1 MFNLHVPTRV
11 LFGCGQLNELHAQP
25 MPGKKA
31 MIIISNGKSVKV
43 NGYLARTEEQLRQ
56 AGVETVLYDKIEANP
71 LRQTVTAGGQMAAA
85 SGADF
90 LVALGGGSVIDAS
103 KGIAVVATNGG
114 DVWDYITNGTGKG
127 MPIKKTPLPIIAIT
141 TTAGTGSETDMGG
154 VITNQETKEKTP
166 IKGPQ
171 LFPQLAI
178 IDPELMASVPPRF
191 TTYQGFDALF
201 HNIEGYIA
209 NKSSLMSEMIALTAI
224 EAISQ
229 YLPIAVADGKNLTAR
244 EKVAFGSYLGGL
256 EMVVCSTVSEHSM
269 EHSLSA
275 FHQELPHG
283 AGLIMLSEAYF
294 TYFIE
299 HHVCD
304 GRFIR
309 LAQALGMTEA
319 TEPKDF
325 ITALLRLQKDC
336 GVADLKMSDY
346 GITPDEFPQ
355 MARIA
360 KSAMAF
366 LFKSDRIDLSEADVV
381 EIYQKAYK

>member
-31 MIIISNGKSVKV
+31 MIIVSNGKSVKV
-43 NGYLARTEEQLRQ
+43 NGYLARTEEQLHQ

-191 TTYQGFDALF
+191 TAYQGFDALF

-299 HHVCD
+299 HHVYD

>member
-31 MIIISNGKSVKV
+31 MIVVSNGKSVKV
-43 NGYLARTEEQLRQ
+43 NGYLARTEEQLHQ
-56 AGVETVLYDKIEANP
+56 AGIETVLYDKIEANP

-103 KGIAVVATNGG
+103 KGIAVVAANGG

-127 MPIKKTPLPIIAIT
+127 MPIEKTPLPIIAIT

-191 TTYQGFDALF
+191 TAYQGFDALF

-229 YLPIAVADGKNLTAR
+229 YLPIAVKDGKNLTAR

-283 AGLIMLSEAYF
+283 AGLIMLSESYF

-299 HHVCD
+299 NHVCD
-304 GRFIR
+304 GRFVR

-325 ITALLRLQKDC
+325 ITALLQLQKDC

-366 LFKSDRIDLSEADVV
+366 LFKSDRIDLSEDDVV

>member
-11 LFGCGQLNELHAQP
+11 LFGCGQLNQLHAQA

-31 MIIISNGKSVKV
+31 MIIVSNGKSVKA
-43 NGYLARTEEQLRQ
+43 NGYLARTEEQLHQ
-56 AGVETVLYDKIEANP
+56 AGVETFLFDKIEANP
-71 LRQTVTAGGQMAAA
+71 LRATVTAGGHAA
-85 SGADF
+85 SEGGADF
-90 LVALGGGSVIDAS
+90 LVALGGGSVLDAS
-103 KGIAVVATNGG
+103 KGIAVVAANGG

-127 MPIKKTPLPIIAIT
+127 LPIAKEPLPIIAIT

-154 VITNQETKEKTP
+154 VITNPKTKEKTP
-166 IKGPQ
+166 IKAPQ
-171 LFPQLAI
+171 LFPRLAI
-178 IDPELMASVPPRF
+178 VDPELMVSVPPHF
-191 TTYQGFDALF
+191 TALQGFDALF

-209 NKSSLMSEMIALTAI
+209 NKASLMSEMISLTAI
-224 EAISQ
+224 EAIAR
-229 YLPIAVADGKNLTAR
+229 YLPIAVKDGKNLKAR
-244 EKVAFGSYLGGL
+244 EKVAFASYLGGI

-269 EHSLSA
+269 EHSLSS

-304 GRFIR
+304 GRFVR
-309 LAQALGMTEA
+309 LAQALGMTDA
-319 TEPKDF
+319 TEPMDF
-325 ITALLRLQKDC
+325 ITALKHLQNEC
-336 GVADLKMSDY
+336 GVGDLKMSDY

-355 MARIA
+355 MAHIA
-360 KSAMAF
+360 KTAMAF
-366 LFKSDRIDLSEADVV
+366 LFTSDRIDLSEEDVV

>member
-11 LFGCGQLNELHAQP
+11 LFGCGQLNQLHAQP
-25 MPGKKA
+25 LPGKKA
-31 MIIISNGKSVKV
+31 LIIVSNGKSVKV
-43 NGYLARTEEQLRQ
+43 NGYLARTEEQLHQ
-56 AGVETVLYDKIEANP
+56 AGVDTFLYDKIEANP
-71 LRQTVTAGGQMAAA
+71 LRQTVTAGGQKAAEV
-85 SGADF
+85 GADF
-90 LVALGGGSVIDAS
+90 LVALGGGSVIDAT

-127 MPIKKTPLPIIAIT
+127 LPIEKTPLPIIAIT

-154 VITNQETKEKTP
+154 VITNPETREKTP
-166 IKGPQ
+166 IKAPQ
-171 LFPQLAI
+171 LFPILAI
-178 IDPELMASVPPRF
+178 VDPELMATVPPRF
-191 TTYQGFDALF
+191 TAYQGFDALF

-209 NKSSLMSEMIALTAI
+209 NKASLMSEMISLTAI

-229 YLPIAVADGKNLTAR
+229 YLPIAVKHGSDLKAR
-244 EKVAFGSYLGGL
+244 EKVAFGSYLGGI
-256 EMVVCSTVSEHSM
+256 EMVVSGTVSEHSM

-275 FHQELPHG
+275 FRQELPHG

-309 LAQALGMTEA
+309 LAQALGDTQA
-319 TEPKDF
+319 TEPMDF
-325 ITALLRLQKDC
+325 IRALKRLQEDC
-336 GVADLKMSDY
+336 GVHDLKMSDY
-346 GITPDEFPQ
+346 DIKPEDFPE

-366 LFKSDRIDLSEADVV
+366 LFKNDRIELSEDDVV
-381 EIYQKAYK
+381 EIYTKAFR

>member
-31 MIIISNGKSVKV
+31 MIVVSNGKSVKV

-191 TTYQGFDALF
+191 TAYQGFDALF

-309 LAQALGMTEA
+309 LAQVLGMTEA

>member
-31 MIIISNGKSVKV
+31 MIVVSNGKSVKV
-43 NGYLARTEEQLRQ
+43 NGYLARTEEQLHQ
-56 AGVETVLYDKIEANP
+56 AGIETVLYDKIEANP

-103 KGIAVVATNGG
+103 KGIAVVAANGG

-127 MPIKKTPLPIIAIT
+127 MPIEKTPLPIIAIT

-191 TTYQGFDALF
+191 TAYQGFDALF

-229 YLPIAVADGKNLTAR
+229 YLPIAVKDGKNLTAR

-256 EMVVCSTVSEHSM
+256 EMVVCSTVSGTFHGTFSQRFSSGTASWGRPDYAQRILFYILYRTSRLRRPFRPPGPGPGYDGSDGTKRFHHS
-269 EHSLSA
+269 SA
-275 FHQELPHG
+275 AAAERLWCSRSENVRLWHH
-283 AGLIMLSEAYF
+283 AG
-294 TYFIE
+294 
-299 HHVCD
+299 
-304 GRFIR
+304 
-309 LAQALGMTEA
+309 
-319 TEPKDF
+319 
-325 ITALLRLQKDC
+325 
-336 GVADLKMSDY
+336 
-346 GITPDEFPQ
+346 
-355 MARIA
+355 
-360 KSAMAF
+360 
-366 LFKSDRIDLSEADVV
+366 
-381 EIYQKAYK
+381 

>member
-31 MIIISNGKSVKV
+31 MIVVSNGKSVKV
-43 NGYLARTEEQLRQ
+43 NGYLARTEEQLHQ
-56 AGVETVLYDKIEANP
+56 AGIETVLYDKIEANP

-103 KGIAVVATNGG
+103 KGIAVVAANGG

-127 MPIKKTPLPIIAIT
+127 MPIEKTPLPIIAIT

-191 TTYQGFDALF
+191 TAYQGFDALF

-229 YLPIAVADGKNLTAR
+229 YLPIAVKDGKNLTAR

-283 AGLIMLSEAYF
+283 AGLIMLSESYF

-304 GRFIR
+304 GCFVR

-325 ITALLRLQKDC
+325 ITALLQLQKDC

-366 LFKSDRIDLSEADVV
+366 LFKSDRIDLSEDDVV